1 MSKHRYS
8 DSDRYR
14 SHAARKVW
22 RPSSSMSHL
31 LIVNARANEALTM
44 YRRATGCQAPGV
56 KNGREQIALTAEIPP
71 IANSRPCL
79 VCEALSGTQ
88 LHADLSLAELANE
101 VRSNPRIL
109 KGACLVIIVAAV
121 QNARGDTS
129 LRQQFHDLD
138 HHAVDQ
144 HRPRDCRARTG
155 LGGATFDRDQSVTWF
170 ATRIQNKVS
179 HLEKPLSRWMPGWS
193 SLRMR
198 NIGHSDDMHPHL
210 LALHGHLDRN
220 GVTTGVGD
228 DNQHIALFNRRVGQI
243 DMHHDCRLNKRAVCS
258 VRRAHVQHVDP
269 GTRGRYGFMR
279 EGSSKLEP
287 ISLIRV
293 RRVDRV
299 KHDARR
305 GLRIYPGQCSI
316 AHPVDVADETSP
328 GEAEA
333 NRLHILRHGTGGLRT
348 WRCTAC

>member
-56 KNGREQIALTAEIPP
+56 KNDREQIALTAEIPP
-71 IANSRPCL
+71 IANSRP
-79 VCEALSGTQ
+79 
-88 LHADLSLAELANE
+88 
-101 VRSNPRIL
+101 
-109 KGACLVIIVAAV
+109 CLVIIVAAV

-170 ATRIQNKVS
+170 ATRIPNKVS

-198 NIGHSDDMHPHL
+198 NIGHSDDMQPHL

-243 DMHHDCRLNKRAVCS
+243 DMRKARQTFEIGSLGLIDMYHEFSFQDTLCLDETA
-258 VRRAHVQHVDP
+258 
-269 GTRGRYGFMR
+269 GTAY
-279 EGSSKLEP
+279 
-287 ISLIRV
+287 
-293 RRVDRV
+293 
-299 KHDARR
+299 
-305 GLRIYPGQCSI
+305 
-316 AHPVDVADETSP
+316 HPVSYTH
-328 GEAEA
+328 
-333 NRLHILRHGTGGLRT
+333 LT
-348 WRCTAC
+348 